1 MLDDHCAQRVKYG
14 AFLGGV
20 VGCSFGT
27 VYGTYEAF
35 ANQVPGML
43 KIRHIGRNAVGSA
56 AVFGVML
63 GAGSLLQC
71 GRR

>member
-1 MLDDHCAQRVKYG
+1 MLDSQCASRVKYG

-35 ANQVPGML
+35 ANEVPGML
-43 KIRHIGRNAVGSA
+43 KIRYIGRSAVGSA